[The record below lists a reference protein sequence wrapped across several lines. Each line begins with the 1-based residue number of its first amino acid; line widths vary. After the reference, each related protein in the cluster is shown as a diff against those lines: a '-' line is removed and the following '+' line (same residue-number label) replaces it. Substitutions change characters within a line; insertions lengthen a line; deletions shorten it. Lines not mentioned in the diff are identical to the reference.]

1 MCPDELL
8 YLKVPLRRA
17 VVRQEL
23 CLPPT
28 TTRDGLHG
36 LLGQVAEGVP
46 DSDAA
51 AGRTVRHAATAG
63 VHGPPA
69 VYW

>member
-1 MCPDELL
+1 MYPDELL

-17 VVRQEL
+17 DVRHEL
-23 CLPPT
+23 CLPSAT
-28 TTRDGLHG
+28 GDGLHG

-51 AGRTVRHAATAG
+51 AGRTVRHASTAG
-63 VHGPPA
+63 VNGPPA